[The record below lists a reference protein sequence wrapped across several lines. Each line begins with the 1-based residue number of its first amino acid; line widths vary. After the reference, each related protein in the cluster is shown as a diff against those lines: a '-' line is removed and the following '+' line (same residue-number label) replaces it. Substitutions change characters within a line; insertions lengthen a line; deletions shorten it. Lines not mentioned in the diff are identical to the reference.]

1 MVATSVNVSRAY
13 EASLRVR
20 RFIEEHGTAEQNER
34 LTRIM
39 GGPVP
44 PPRMVP
50 EYTAFQSEALAI
62 LAEMIAE
69 MKAATAPKKRRR
81 PPENDKDKSPDKSKD
96 EAAA

>member
-1 MVATSVNVSRAY
+1 VVATSVNVSRAY

-44 PPRMVP
+44 PPRLEP

-69 MKAATAPKKRRR
+69 MKTANAPKKRGR
-81 PPENDKDKSPDKSKD
+81 PPKNDKDKTQDKAKD

>member
-1 MVATSVNVSRAY
+1 VVATSVNVSRAY

-50 EYTAFQSEALAI
+50 EYKAFQSETLAI

-69 MKAATAPKKRRR
+69 FKEANKPRPRGRPRKEKA
-81 PPENDKDKSPDKSKD
+81 KD
-96 EAAA
+96 EAA